1 MMNYLKKYNISDEE
15 INDLKE
21 RYNDNIIKFLN
32 ENEIFIEEKLE
43 FLKNENYIIYP
54 ILENN
59 IKIFLEIMPELERK
73 IEEMKN
79 KNFSKKQIQMI
90 LMDEELYDKF

>member
-1 MMNYLKKYNISDEE
+1 MMNYLKKYNISEEE
-15 INDLKE
+15 INDLK
-21 RYNDNIIKFLN
+21 
-32 ENEIFIEEKLE
+32 
-43 FLKNENYIIYP
+43 
-54 ILENN
+54 
-59 IKIFLEIMPELERK
+59 ERK

>member
-1 MMNYLKKYNISDEE
+1 MMNYLKKYNISEEE

-21 RYNDNIIKFLN
+21 IYNDNIIKFLN

-73 IEEMKN
+73 IEKMKS

>member
-1 MMNYLKKYNISDEE
+1 MMNYLKKYNISEEE

-21 RYNDNIIKFLN
+21 IYNDNIIKFLN

>member
-1 MMNYLKKYNISDEE
+1 MMNYLKKYNISEEE

-21 RYNDNIIKFLN
+21 RYNDNIIKFLS

>member
-1 MMNYLKKYNISDEE
+1 MMNYLKKYNISEEE

-73 IEEMKN
+73 IEEMKS

>member
-1 MMNYLKKYNISDEE
+1 MNYLKEYNISEEE
-15 INDLKE
+15 IKE
-21 RYNDNIIKFLN
+21 LQDRFNEGIIKFLK
-32 ENEIFIEEKLE
+32 ENDIFIREKLD
-43 FLKNENYIIYP
+43 FLKEQNYKIYP

-73 IEEMKN
+73 IKKMEE

-90 LMDEELYDKF
+90 LMNEILYDKI

>member
-1 MMNYLKKYNISDEE
+1 MMNYLKKYNISEEE

>member
-21 RYNDNIIKFLN
+21 RYNDNIIKFLS

-73 IEEMKN
+73 IEEMKS